1 MKENVTKKEAKLL
14 RTRFYRLEQNSGFG
28 GIKDL
33 IKYVRGKTYK
43 IRESKLKKWLL
54 SQPSYAVHFPIIKK
68 KYPRQYI
75 TTIGIDEQWEADLM
89 FLSVRKKP
97 KPVLVIVDCFSKRCD
112 ARIIRKKIPEY
123 IINAFEDILENSPY
137 LGRKSSIALKHPAQL
152 RTDQGKEFKN
162 RNFSKFLKKENIHHF
177 YALNPDVKAAMV
189 ERLIRTLKNRLNKFL
204 THTKKLTFNSHDQ
217 CQMVLKKLIHSYNH
231 RIHTS
236 LGIAPIQVNLKTQD
250 SACL

>member
-1 MKENVTKKEAKLL
+1 M
-14 RTRFYRLEQNSGFG
+14 FG
-28 GIKDL
+28 
-33 IKYVRGKTYK
+33 
-43 IRESKLKKWLL
+43 
-54 SQPSYAVHFPIIKK
+54 
-68 KYPRQYI
+68 
-75 TTIGIDEQWEADLM
+75 
-89 FLSVRKKP
+89 SVATP
-97 KPVLVIVDCFSKRCD
+97 C
-112 ARIIRKKIPEY
+112 

-231 RIHTS
+231 RLHTS
-236 LGIAPIQVNLKTQD
+236 LGISPMQVNLKTQD
-250 SACL
+250 SIRKINSDRIEKISRRVFKVGDLVRITRYKNVFSKGYLQNFTTQPFTILRESIKSPKMYTLKDQSGDIIEGRFYSNELIPYYGK